1 MHKKVENKLADLYR
15 ELLAKRRDLRYNESI
30 LNESANYTNIID
42 QDEGVLPERK
52 FRWDALFLFGS

>member
-1 MHKKVENKLADLYR
+1 MHKKIGNELADLYR
-15 ELLAKRRDLRYNESI
+15 ELRYNKSI

-52 FRWDALFLFGS
+52 FR

>member
-1 MHKKVENKLADLYR
+1 MHKKIGKELADLYR
-15 ELLAKRRDLRYNESI
+15 EVLAKWRKLRYNKSI

-52 FRWDALFLFGS
+52 FR

>member
-1 MHKKVENKLADLYR
+1 MHKKIGNELADFVQR
-15 ELLAKRRDLRYNESI
+15 NTCKMKKLRYNKSI

-52 FRWDALFLFGS
+52 FR

>member
-1 MHKKVENKLADLYR
+1 MHKKVGNKLADLYR
-15 ELLAKRRDLRYNESI
+15 KILAKRKNLRYNKSI

-52 FRWDALFLFGS
+52 FR